1 MGSKPST
8 QRLNQSSMLN
18 EIYLKTHRKTNF
30 DEWIQNEL
38 PLSMDI
44 ICVCIDFIGF
54 LMNSSICDASQCLTL
69 YNLMCIDH
77 KRRNICSP
85 LTQKYHISY
94 FELLFR
100 ISGDFTNSFMSYLL
114 SYCIGMKDLLI
125 VFQTEFGHIFVFY
138 THTDIQR
145 QSNGYTTVDPLDSSL
160 YLIESKFN
168 YKCTQNR
175 HLMKKTC
182 PRTIDI
188 VCDVFRG
195 EALEIATKDTIFL
208 ADFCMFFRDLDQ
220 KVSYNSCTMADFGGI
235 QYDIV
240 GNEVVGGHEFD
251 SGYDWD
257 VNFKQI
263 EVFHIL

>member
-1 MGSKPST
+1 MGSKLST
-8 QRLNQSSMLN
+8 RRLIRSSMLN
-18 EIYLKTHRKTNF
+18 EIDLKTHKKTNF
-30 DEWIQNEL
+30 EEWIQNEI

-44 ICVCIDFIGF
+44 IGLCIHFIGF

-85 LTQKYHISY
+85 LTQKYHVSY

-100 ISGDFTNSFMSYLL
+100 ISGEFTNNFMSYLL
-114 SYCIGMKDLLI
+114 SYCI
-125 VFQTEFGHIFVFY
+125 
-138 THTDIQR
+138 DIQR